1 MINTSN
7 VMTDMKNL
15 LSFNKTILLF
25 VVILVLIYIIRSK
38 NIEHFTNEIMRG
50 IPLANANG
58 AEPPGF
64 TASPGRI
71 EQKQNANASHVNPM
85 YKEGNPQNINPE
97 YKRQPM

>member
-1 MINTSN
+1 
-7 VMTDMKNL
+7 MTDMKNL
-15 LSFNKTILLF
+15 LRYNKPILC
-25 VVILVLIYIIRSK
+25 VVIFLIIIYIIRTK
-38 NIEHFTNEIMRG
+38 NIENFIDKIMRG
-50 IPLANANG
+50 IPLANAHG

-71 EQKQNANASHVNPM
+71 EQEQNMNATHVNPM

>member
-7 VMTDMKNL
+7 VFTDMKKL
-15 LSFNKTILLF
+15 LRYNKTILYI
-25 VVILVLIYIIRSK
+25 VIFLILIYVIGKK
-38 NIEHFTNEIMRG
+38 NIENFTDVIMSG

-58 AEPPGF
+58 SELPGF
-64 TASPGRI
+64 TASPGPI
-71 EQKQNANASHVNPM
+71 EQNQNANATHVNPM